1 MTFIRLGV
9 EFLKQPPTLGS
20 TLLAFTILFSLF
32 SVAHATTI
40 PNITIVSCY
49 DADTCRVDLP
59 RSAFNDDWAYELFG
73 HNIPIRVEGIDT
85 PEIRGKCQKEKDLA
99 YKARDLVQGLFD
111 NAQTITLT
119 IDDNPKEVRGKYFRI
134 VGRLIVDGADISELL
149 IEQQFA
155 VSYDGGTKV
164 KDWCEQGG

>member
-1 MTFIRLGV
+1 MA
-9 EFLKQPPTLGS
+9 
-20 TLLAFTILFSLF
+20 LAATISN
-32 SVAHATTI
+32 V
-40 PNITIVSCY
+40 TIVSCY

-59 RSAFNDDWAYELFG
+59 RSAFNDDWAYQLFG

-99 YKARDLVQGLFD
+99 YKARDLVRGLLG

-134 VGRLIVDGADISELL
+134 VGRLMADGQDISDLL
-149 IEQQFA
+149 IQKNVA
-155 VSYDGGTKV
+155 VLYDGGTKV
-164 KDWCEQGG
+164 KDWCD